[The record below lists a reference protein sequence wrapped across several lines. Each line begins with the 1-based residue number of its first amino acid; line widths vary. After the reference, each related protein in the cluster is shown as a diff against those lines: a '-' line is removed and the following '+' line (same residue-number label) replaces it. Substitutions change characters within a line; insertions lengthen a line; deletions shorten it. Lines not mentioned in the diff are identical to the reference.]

1 MTKYVV
7 QYKDEAFIKFD
18 RITQG
23 IGIKSRIVTLVE
35 PVYSYKS
42 ASEFSSEESARDII
56 NTVEDYDTTEFNIR
70 NVDILEQ
77 EAKECAEQE
86 AKDFMKQTWRNTS
99 EERQKEIL
107 KDMLDAKGPEAVKEF
122 LDSVQDDGNNES
134 TEGE

>member
-70 NVDILEQ
+70 NVDMLEQ
-77 EAKECAEQE
+77 EAKERAEQE
-86 AKDFMKQTWRNTS
+86 DKDFMKQTWRNTS

>member
-77 EAKECAEQE
+77 EAKERAEQE

-107 KDMLDAKGPEAVKEF
+107 KGMLDAKGPEAVKEF

>member
-77 EAKECAEQE
+77 EAKERAEQE

>member
-18 RITQG
+18 RITRG

-77 EAKECAEQE
+77 EAKEQAEQE

>member
-77 EAKECAEQE
+77 EAKVQAEAD
-86 AKDFMKQTWRNTS
+86 AKEFIRQTWKNTS
-99 EERQKEIL
+99 EERRKEIL
-107 KDMLDAKGPEAVKEF
+107 KEMLDEKGPDAVQEF
-122 LDSVQDDGNNES
+122 LNDMQDNNES

>member
-77 EAKECAEQE
+77 EAKERAEQE

-122 LDSVQDDGNNES
+122 LDSVQDDGNNEL

>member
-77 EAKECAEQE
+77 KAKEQAEQE

>member
-1 MTKYVV
+1 MAKYVV

-23 IGIKSRIVTLVE
+23 VGIKTRIVTTVE

-42 ASEFSSEESARDII
+42 ATEFSSEESARDII
-56 NTVEDYDTTEFNIR
+56 NTVEDFDTTEFNIR

-77 EAKECAEQE
+77 EAKVQAKADAEE
-86 AKDFMKQTWRNTS
+86 FIRQTWKNTS
-99 EERQKEIL
+99 EERRKEIL
-107 KDMLDAKGPEAVKEF
+107 KEMLDEKGPDAVQEF
-122 LDSVQDDGNNES
+122 LSDMQDNNES

>member
-7 QYKDEAFIKFD
+7 QYKDEAFIRFD

-77 EAKECAEQE
+77 EAKERAEQE

>member
-77 EAKECAEQE
+77 EAKERAEQE

-122 LDSVQDDGNNES
+122 LDSVQDNGNNES

>member
-77 EAKECAEQE
+77 KAKEQAEQE

-107 KDMLDAKGPEAVKEF
+107 KDILDAKGPEAVKEF

>member
-77 EAKECAEQE
+77 EAKERAEQE
-86 AKDFMKQTWRNTS
+86 AKDFMKY
-99 EERQKEIL
+99 QKE
-107 KDMLDAKGPEAVKEF
+107 K
-122 LDSVQDDGNNES
+122 Q
-134 TEGE
+134 

>member
-1 MTKYVV
+1 M
-7 QYKDEAFIKFD
+7 
-18 RITQG
+18 
-23 IGIKSRIVTLVE
+23 VE

-70 NVDILEQ
+70 DVEVLEN
-77 EAKECAEQE
+77 EAKEKAEQE
-86 AKDFMKQTWRNTS
+86 AKDFIKQTWRNTS

-107 KDMLDAKGPEAVKEF
+107 KDMLDEKGPDAVQEF
-122 LDSVQDDGNNES
+122 LDSVKDDGNNES

>member
-18 RITQG
+18 RIAQG

-77 EAKECAEQE
+77 EAKERAEQE

>member
-42 ASEFSSEESARDII
+42 ASEISSEESARDII

-77 EAKECAEQE
+77 EAKERAEQE

>member
-1 MTKYVV
+1 MSKYVV

-23 IGIKSRIVTLVE
+23 FGIKSRIVTLVE

-70 NVDILEQ
+70 DVEVLEN
-77 EAKECAEQE
+77 EAKEKAEQE
-86 AKDFMKQTWRNTS
+86 AKDFIKQTWRNTS

-107 KDMLDAKGPEAVKEF
+107 KDMLDEKGPDAVQEF
-122 LDSVQDDGNNES
+122 LNSVKDDGNNES

>member
-77 EAKECAEQE
+77 EAKERAEQE

-122 LDSVQDDGNNES
+122 LDSIQDDGNNES

>member
-77 EAKECAEQE
+77 EAKERAEQE
-86 AKDFMKQTWRNTS
+86 AKDFIKQTWRNTS

>member
-7 QYKDEAFIKFD
+7 QYKDEAIIKFD

-77 EAKECAEQE
+77 EAKERAEQE

>member
-23 IGIKSRIVTLVE
+23 IGIKSRIVTLIE

-77 EAKECAEQE
+77 EAKERAEQE

>member
-1 MTKYVV
+1 MAKYVV

-23 IGIKSRIVTLVE
+23 VGIKTRIVTTVE

-42 ASEFSSEESARDII
+42 ATEFSSEESARDII
-56 NTVEDYDTTEFNIR
+56 NTVEDFDTTEFNIR

-77 EAKECAEQE
+77 EAKAQAEAD
-86 AKDFMKQTWRNTS
+86 AKEFIRQTWKNTS

-107 KDMLDAKGPEAVKEF
+107 KDMLDEKGPEAVQEF
-122 LDSVQDDGNNES
+122 LNSVKDDDNES

>member
-77 EAKECAEQE
+77 EAKEHAEQE

>member
-77 EAKECAEQE
+77 EAKKRAEQE

-107 KDMLDAKGPEAVKEF
+107 KDMLNAKGPEAVKEF

>member
-77 EAKECAEQE
+77 EAKEQAEQE